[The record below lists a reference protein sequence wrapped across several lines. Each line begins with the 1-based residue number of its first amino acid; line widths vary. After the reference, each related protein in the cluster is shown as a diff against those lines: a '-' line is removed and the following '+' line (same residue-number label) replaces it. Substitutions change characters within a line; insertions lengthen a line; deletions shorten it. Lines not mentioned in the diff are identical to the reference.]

1 MITKEEL
8 AEAKRQ
14 MAELID
20 QNKVV
25 KPIQV
30 PTIET
35 TRPSRK
41 VKEVNKHIGV
51 YLIKRAAGPAWR
63 VTITRDGKSKQVG
76 TFHNH
81 DKACQAAKEYDEI
94 HPIVSRKSELFRNK
108 YSRIRNARL
117 SVAEVLKADNGT
129 YYVQIR
135 LQNGEWKK
143 SFFKW
148 HSEAASFRSQQLIN
162 IANGHDRNKYGDKD
176 WIRYVD

>member
-14 MAELID
+14 MAALMK

-25 KPIQV
+25 KSIQV
-30 PTIET
+30 LATET

-41 VKEVNKHIGV
+41 VNGVNKHIGV
-51 YLIKRAAGPAWR
+51 YPIKKLAGPAWR
-63 VTITRDGKSKQVG
+63 VTITRDGKAKQIG
-76 TFHNH
+76 TFYNH
-81 DKACQAAKEYDEI
+81 DQACQAAKDYHET
-94 HPIVSRKSELFRNK
+94 HPRINRKSELYKTRMA
-108 YSRIRNARL
+108 RIRNARL
-117 SVAEVLKADNGT
+117 AVTEPLRSENGT
-129 YYVQIR
+129 YFVQVR
-135 LQNGEWKK
+135 LQNGDWKK

-162 IANGHDRNKYGDKD
+162 VANGHDRNKYGDKD